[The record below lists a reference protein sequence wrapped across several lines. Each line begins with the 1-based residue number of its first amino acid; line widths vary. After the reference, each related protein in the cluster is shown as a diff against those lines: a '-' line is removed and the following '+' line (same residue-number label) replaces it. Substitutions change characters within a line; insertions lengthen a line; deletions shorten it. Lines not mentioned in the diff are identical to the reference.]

1 MGGGKGKRDADEAPQ
16 QNHAKPGSVSRKL
29 AKGGLNECS
38 HNCFPS
44 EISGCGASLPDGPC
58 STRDRAGQGLLTWLP
73 PHPSMKGG

>member
-38 HNCFPS
+38 HNCSPLRSAVATHLFQTSPAILAI
-44 EISGCGASLPDGPC
+44 EQIKDC
-58 STRDRAGQGLLTWLP
+58 
-73 PHPSMKGG
+73 